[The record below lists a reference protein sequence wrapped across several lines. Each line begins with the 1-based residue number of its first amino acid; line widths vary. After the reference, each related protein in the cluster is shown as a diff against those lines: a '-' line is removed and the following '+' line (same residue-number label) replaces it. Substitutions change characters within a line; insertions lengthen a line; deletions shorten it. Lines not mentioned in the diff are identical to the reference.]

1 MSMINLPPGLLYTA
15 VSAIRSSATGLS
27 WLLNVPNSL
36 FGLISALVCLL
47 AAIVFHWMMKPSSVA
62 PRWNLPDLAATVFV
76 LLQLVTAFTGV
87 LRSNVIH
94 FMTPCAVAGC
104 VYFSIRL
111 FSKSSR
117 MQTIVFRVAASFGLL
132 LAIVDI
138 LLFALGLENFRMFP
152 RVDVA
157 GLRAYFPLVGGYT
170 HNDSLM
176 VGLALL
182 PFALGCSALERGRNR
197 WFLSIALL
205 AATSLTTVMILSFSR
220 SIYLALAVFLIG
232 IVAIM
237 KWHHV
242 PSFRLVRT
250 YGILA
255 ALFLITAIGS
265 FRVERSVLESL
276 GNSTISQQRSV
287 RARIS
292 IWQDTV
298 RAIERH
304 PLLGT
309 GGFSDG
315 FESLATLKDS
325 PDHSFSARSFN
336 APLEVMLS
344 SGALGL
350 LAYGAFLCGP
360 IFAALSRSATVTREV
375 VQIQLA
381 AILTA
386 GLIALIVR
394 DMFYT
399 SIVLDGKT
407 ILIMWISIAC
417 LQNCLSVPVTA
428 TEAIDDHCE

>member
-1 MSMINLPPGLLYTA
+1 MK
-15 VSAIRSSATGLS
+15 
-27 WLLNVPNSL
+27 
-36 FGLISALVCLL
+36 
-47 AAIVFHWMMKPSSVA
+47 KPSFVA
-62 PRWNLPDLAATVFV
+62 PRWNLPDLAATLYVA
-76 LLQLVTAFTGV
+76 LQLGTTFTGV

-111 FSKSSR
+111 FSQSSR
-117 MQTIVFRVAASFGLL
+117 IQTVVFRVAASFGLL
-132 LAIVDI
+132 VAITDI
-138 LLFALGLENFRMFP
+138 LLFVLGLENFRMFP
-152 RVDVA
+152 REDVA

-170 HNDSLM
+170 HNDCLM

-182 PFALGCSALERGRNR
+182 PFALGSSALERGRNR
-197 WFLSIALL
+197 WFLSIAQL
-205 AATSLTTVMILSFSR
+205 AAASLTTVMILSFSR

-242 PSFRLVRT
+242 PPFRLMRT
-250 YGILA
+250 CGILA
-255 ALFLITAIGS
+255 VLFSITAIGY
-265 FRVERSVLESL
+265 FRVERPVLESF

-298 RAIERH
+298 RAIEGH
-304 PLLGT
+304 PFLGT
-309 GGFSDG
+309 GGFSGG
-315 FESLATLKDS
+315 FESLAALIDS
-325 PDHSFSARSFN
+325 PDRSFSARSFN

-360 IFAALSRSATVTREV
+360 IFAALSRSATVTRGL

-386 GLIALIVR
+386 GLIAIIVR

-399 SIVLDGKT
+399 SIVLDAKT
-407 ILIMWISIAC
+407 ILITWISIAC

-428 TEAIDDHCE
+428 TEVIDDHCE